1 MLQRCK
7 ISFFCCNITT
17 FFDTIFSFYDGKSP
31 NKIKF
36 SLLLNVTET
45 QTPLEDDNMKCC
57 PNGKVVDW
65 LNYTSFLLLF
75 SAQSTPAAKSDSTV
89 HI

>member
-17 FFDTIFSFYDGKSP
+17 FFDTIFSFYDGKTP

-45 QTPLEDDNMKCC
+45 QTPLEDDNMISMR
-57 PNGKVVDW
+57 PPSFSLTGPIIFSLLSFDT
-65 LNYTSFLLLF
+65 LLTSR
-75 SAQSTPAAKSDSTV
+75 
-89 HI
+89 